1 MRIIVQCRF
10 FTILI
15 TILTIIIGCSEKELT
30 TKPNFV
36 FLFAD
41 DLAFNAI
48 GHLGNSVVQTPNI
61 DRLAKMGTSFSH
73 TYNMGGWNGAICV
86 ASRAMIISGQSIWNA
101 QKTTQKWESNNP
113 ASINNTW
120 GKLLQKNGYQTYMS
134 GKWHVNL
141 PAKNVFEKLGTI
153 RPGMP
158 GDRFG
163 ETPFTEVQETYSLGE
178 NTNDLF
184 PVGYA
189 RPIHENDTLWHP
201 ADSIHGGFWEGGKH
215 WSETL
220 VDDAFEFLADVNE
233 SEEPFFM
240 YLAFNAPHDPRQ
252 APQEYLDIYPT
263 ETIELPPN
271 YYSEY
276 PYRDDI
282 GNEIWLRDEA
292 LAPFPRTPYSTKT
305 HIREYYAIISHL
317 DTQIGLILDALKE
330 SNLSDNTYII
340 FTSDHGLS
348 VGSHGLLGKQNMY
361 DHSIRVPFIIAGPDI
376 PSEQILTQ
384 DIYLQDV
391 MPTTLELAGIEK
403 PEKVYFHSLLNIING
418 DSENGNYSQG
428 IYGAYMNLQR
438 MIRKGNHKLIVYPEI
453 QKTLLFDL
461 ETDPYELN
469 DLSEETAYASTLDS
483 LLFDLRNLQIEV
495 NDSVDLQIHH
505 HTAQDDYIKTNN

>member
-1 MRIIVQCRF
+1 MRNLQNCVKVLLHII
-10 FTILI
+10 FTIV
-15 TILTIIIGCSEKELT
+15 IGCSERDLDI
-30 TKPNFV
+30 KPNFV

-48 GHLGNSVVQTPNI
+48 GYQGNSVVHTPNI
-61 DRLAKMGTSFSH
+61 DRLAKLGTSFSH

-101 QKTTQKWESNNP
+101 EKTTKKWESKDT
-113 ASINNTW
+113 ASINKTW
-120 GKLLQKNGYQTYMS
+120 GKLLQNSGYQTYMS

-141 PAKNVFEKLGTI
+141 SEKKVFENTGIT

-158 GDRFG
+158 GDRFS
-163 ETPFTEVQETYSLGE
+163 ETPFTQIRETYIQGE
-178 NTNDLF
+178 NTNNLF

-189 RPIHENDTLWHP
+189 RPTHENDALWHP
-201 ADSIHGGFWEGGKH
+201 ADTIHGGFWEGGKH
-215 WSETL
+215 WSEAL
-220 VDDAFEFLADVNE
+220 VDDAFEFLDSAQKNE
-233 SEEPFFM
+233 NPFFM

-252 APQEYLDIYPT
+252 APQEYLDLYSI

-271 YYSEY
+271 YSSEY

-292 LAPFPRTPYSTKT
+292 LAPFPRTPYSVKT

-317 DTQIGLILDALKE
+317 DAQIGRILDALKE

-340 FTSDHGLS
+340 FTADHGLS

-361 DHSIRVPFIIAGPDI
+361 DHSIRVPFIIAGPNI
-376 PSEQILTQ
+376 PSGQISTQ

-391 MPTTLELAGIEK
+391 MPTTLELAGIDK
-403 PEKVYFHSLLNIING
+403 PEDVYFHSLLNIING
-418 DSENGNYSQG
+418 DSQNGNYSQG

-438 MIRKGNHKLIVYPEI
+438 MIRKGKYKLIVYPKI

-461 ETDPYELN
+461 ETDPYELS
-469 DLSEETAYASTLDS
+469 DLSEETAYSSILDS
-483 LLFDLRNLQIEV
+483 LLFDLRNLQIEL
-495 NDSVDLQIHH
+495 NDSIDLQIYDRVVP
-505 HTAQDDYIKTNN
+505 DDHIKTID